1 MPKRK
6 PQDDTPPAM
15 VEAARLR
22 ALLDKIESGELTASD
37 TMHAGIVGALA
48 ALEETDSDEADGG

>member
-1 MPKRK
+1 
-6 PQDDTPPAM
+6 M